1 MDIILQGFALL
12 VSGMT
17 IVYLFLWLLVIVMNQ
32 ATKLVSK
39 FNHILP
45 DDEPKKKHRHAAQQQ
60 AKDHT
65 AVAVAIAG
73 AIAQSR

>member
-17 IVYLFLWLLVIVMNQ
+17 IVYVFLWLLVIVMNQ

-39 FNHILP
+39 FNYILP

>member
-17 IVYLFLWLLVIVMNQ
+17 IVYIFLWLLVIIMNR

-45 DDEPKKKHRHAAQQQ
+45 DDEPKKKQRHSGASHQ
-60 AKDHT
+60 KDNV
-65 AVAVAIAG
+65 AIAVAIAG
-73 AIAQSR
+73 AVAQAR